1 MGEIISK
8 QLQMVSRQ
16 MKRRVDGI
24 FQSVGLSGAQAFVLY
39 FIYERSKDI
48 KVYAKDIETEFD
60 IRRATVAELI
70 HTMEQNKLVERKSEE
85 QDSRMKEIILTK
97 KALEKVELID
107 LKIKKLEKK
116 LSNNIKTEELLTF
129 FEVLNKISDN
139 LV

>member
-16 MKRRVDGI
+16 MKRRVDEI
-24 FQSVGLSGAQAFVLY
+24 FQSAGLSGAQAFILY
-39 FIYERSKDI
+39 FIYEKAKET

-85 QDSRMKEIILTK
+85 LDSRMKEISLTK
-97 KALEKVELID
+97 KALEKIELID
-107 LKIKKLEKK
+107 TKIKKLEKK
-116 LSNNIKTEELLTF
+116 LSNNIKSEELLTF
-129 FEVLNKISDN
+129 FEVLNKISEN